1 MANNKTIKINQAIS
15 FSKTRIPRVCSWCL
29 GDIPAKT
36 EVIKI
41 SPLEKVRYGGS
52 GGYRNLGFGA
62 VIHKECLEDMGK
74 GIADAFKNKDKYAII
89 NQLEEE

>member
-29 GDIPAKT
+29 GDIAPKT

-41 SPLEKVRYGGS
+41 SPLEKLRNGAF
-52 GGYRNLGFGA
+52 RNLGFGA